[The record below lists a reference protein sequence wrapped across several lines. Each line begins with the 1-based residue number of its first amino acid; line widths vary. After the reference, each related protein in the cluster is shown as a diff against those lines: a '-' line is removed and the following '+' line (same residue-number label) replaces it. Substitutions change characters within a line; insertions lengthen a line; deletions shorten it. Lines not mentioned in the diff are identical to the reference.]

1 MKSERK
7 SKANPQA
14 LRRRLDQLVRCSD
27 YNAGI
32 CDNPKVFSDYA
43 GFPTVLWGANWYA
56 DKLPQ
61 ICPHSVPHIAFKGCD
76 DQEAGC
82 PFFAPMAGPC
92 VCRPIETPNPSFQGT
107 PHGEE
112 KA

>member
-1 MKSERK
+1 MPSKKTK
-7 SKANPQA
+7 SKPEAI
-14 LRRRLDQLVRCSD
+14 RRRLDQLVRCSD

-43 GFPTVLWGANWYA
+43 GFP
-56 DKLPQ
+56 K

-92 VCRPIETPNPSFQGT
+92 VCRPIETPNPCVLPPAAPAGREQRVVGG
-107 PHGEE
+107 PND
-112 KA
+112 